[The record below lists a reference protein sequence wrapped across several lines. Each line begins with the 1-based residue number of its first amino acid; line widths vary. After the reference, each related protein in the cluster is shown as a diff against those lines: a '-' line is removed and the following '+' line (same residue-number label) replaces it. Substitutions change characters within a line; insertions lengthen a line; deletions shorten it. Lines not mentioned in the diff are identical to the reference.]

1 MVTTDHEVATQPSGA
16 AIAGSLVAFAWKAT
30 SILHDIRVL
39 DGQAGREAA
48 ASGSPAGAKGA
59 AGVVARF
66 VAWIAA
72 AIADE
77 LRIRRDM
84 RQLRAMDD
92 CMLQDIG
99 LTRADIGTAVRYG
112 RDLCGQA
119 HRWRMDGEDWA
130 GVEISTATAD
140 PLTSWSAARSFA

>member
-1 MVTTDHEVATQPSGA
+1 LSGEENSHGPTQHEIAAPRPPSGA
-16 AIAGSLVAFAWKAT
+16 SFTGSLSAFAWKAT
-30 SILHDIRVL
+30 GILHDIRTL
-39 DGQAGREAA
+39 NRQAGPQAAGA
-48 ASGSPAGAKGA
+48 ASGSPAPARGV
-59 AGVVARF
+59 AGVVTRF

-92 CMLQDIG
+92 GMLSDIG

-112 RDLCGQA
+112 RD
-119 HRWRMDGEDWA
+119 
-130 GVEISTATAD
+130 
-140 PLTSWSAARSFA
+140 

>member
-1 MVTTDHEVATQPSGA
+1 MVTADHQVAATQLSGA
-16 AIAGSLVAFAWKAT
+16 SIAGNLMAFAWKAT
-30 SILHDIRVL
+30 DILHDARAL
-39 DGQAGREAA
+39 DGEAGRQAAGA
-48 ASGSPAGAKGA
+48 ASGSPAPANGV

-92 CMLQDIG
+92 SMLNDIG

-112 RDLCGQA
+112 LD
-119 HRWRMDGEDWA
+119 
-130 GVEISTATAD
+130 
-140 PLTSWSAARSFA
+140 

>member
-1 MVTTDHEVATQPSGA
+1 MVTTDHQVAATQLSGLP
-16 AIAGSLVAFAWKAT
+16 IAGSLVAFAWKAT
-30 SILHDIRVL
+30 GILHDIRAL
-39 DGQAGREAA
+39 DGQAGRQAA
-48 ASGSPAGAKGA
+48 GAVSGSPSPAKGV
-59 AGVVARF
+59 AGVVTRF

-92 CMLQDIG
+92 SMLKDIG

-112 RDLCGQA
+112 RD
-119 HRWRMDGEDWA
+119 
-130 GVEISTATAD
+130 
-140 PLTSWSAARSFA
+140 

>member
-1 MVTTDHEVATQPSGA
+1 MVTTDRQVAGTQLSGSS
-16 AIAGSLVAFAWKAT
+16 IANSLVAFAWKAT
-30 SILHDIRVL
+30 GTLHDARAL
-39 DGQAGREAA
+39 DGEAGRQAV
-48 ASGSPAGAKGA
+48 GA
-59 AGVVARF
+59 AKDTPGVVTRF

-92 CMLQDIG
+92 GMLNDIG

-112 RDLCGQA
+112 RD
-119 HRWRMDGEDWA
+119 
-130 GVEISTATAD
+130 
-140 PLTSWSAARSFA
+140 